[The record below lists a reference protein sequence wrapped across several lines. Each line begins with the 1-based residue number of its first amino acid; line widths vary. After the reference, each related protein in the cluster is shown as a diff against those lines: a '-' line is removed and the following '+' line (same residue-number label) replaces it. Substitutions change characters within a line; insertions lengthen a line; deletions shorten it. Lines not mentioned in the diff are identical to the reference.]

1 MAGFFWR
8 VRKVS
13 GWQRDVWRFL
23 YRVNLEPRHWAV
35 LEQDRE
41 ILSGVR
47 PGLEKFEMLYQHD
60 AGVIRMRRYLAQQVR
75 NQLVNLEAAGKLHLV
90 N

>member
-1 MAGFFWR
+1 
-8 VRKVS
+8 VS

-23 YRVNLEPRHWAV
+23 YKTNLEKRHWHV

-41 ILSGVR
+41 MLAHLK

-60 AGVIRMRRYLAQQVR
+60 AGVIRLRRYLAQQAR
-75 NQLVNLEAAGKLHLV
+75 TQLAELKAAGKA
-90 N
+90 